1 MEALQLARTQ
11 FMWNK
16 PFYPEQFT
24 DGNQTTPPPQKNTE
38 NEKKKELSIECIF

>member
-1 MEALQLARTQ
+1 
-11 FMWNK
+11 MWNK

-24 DGNQTTPPPQKNTE
+24 DENQTKNTE